1 MHQDTF
7 GSTCLT
13 GFFPPPE
20 KNPLN
25 IHAFLKE
32 TWFLA
37 KPKLVSRQNW
47 SAAPLIPTGFASHLV
62 SANRHCQTQIIP
74 PRKWLTTW
82 DIANS
87 LIFLFFLFFFLETCI
102 FKYSVDFVL
111 WKSFYRFWS
120 HLSKAEKCPCF
131 SKQIMIFSFGTHLT
145 IVFGMNK
152 NHIFLFTF
160 YSTHWKYNKIILRWN
175 ILRKF
180 WEKNIIKEM

>member
-87 LIFLFFLFFFLETCI
+87 LIFLFFLFFWKRVFLSILETLYFEKVFI
-102 FKYSVDFVL
+102 DFEAIYQRLKNARVFQSKL
-111 WKSFYRFWS
+111 WSFPLAHISQLYLVWTKTTFFCS
-120 HLSKAEKCPCF
+120 H
-131 SKQIMIFSFGTHLT
+131 
-145 IVFGMNK
+145 
-152 NHIFLFTF
+152 FTPH
-160 YSTHWKYNKIILRWN
+160 TENTTK
-175 ILRKF
+175 
-180 WEKNIIKEM
+180 

>member
-1 MHQDTF
+1 MHSWKKPDSWPNQSLLAGRTGGLLHPCCTSNSYRF
-7 GSTCLT
+7 CFTPGLCKQTLSNSNYSTQEMAHNLRYCQLIDFS
-13 GFFPPPE
+13 FF
-20 KNPLN
+20 
-25 IHAFLKE
+25 
-32 TWFLA
+32 
-37 KPKLVSRQNW
+37 S
-47 SAAPLIPTGFASHLV
+47 
-62 SANRHCQTQIIP
+62 
-74 PRKWLTTW
+74 
-82 DIANS
+82 
-87 LIFLFFLFFFLETCI
+87 FFLETCI

-152 NHIFLFTF
+152 KHIFLFTF

-180 WEKNIIKEM
+180 WEKKNIIKNI